1 MNNPIISIIVAM
13 DEKRGIGK
21 ENKLMWRLPNEL
33 SRFKKIT
40 MGHPI
45 IMGRITHESIGRVL
59 PGRLNIVI
67 SRKSEHNLSDE
78 NTQNTNCIFV
88 NSLGTALELAKQND
102 QHEIFIIG
110 GAELYRESLGRANRL
125 YLTRVCASVEG
136 DTSLPDIEWNN
147 WQLVESEDHD
157 ANEKNEHAYRFE
169 TYDRS

>member
-1 MNNPIISIIVAM
+1 MNNPIISIIDAM
-13 DEKRGIGK
+13 DEKRGIRK

-110 GAELYRESLGRANRL
+110 GGQ
-125 YLTRVCASVEG
+125 
-136 DTSLPDIEWNN
+136 I
-147 WQLVESEDHD
+147 
-157 ANEKNEHAYRFE
+157 
-169 TYDRS
+169 